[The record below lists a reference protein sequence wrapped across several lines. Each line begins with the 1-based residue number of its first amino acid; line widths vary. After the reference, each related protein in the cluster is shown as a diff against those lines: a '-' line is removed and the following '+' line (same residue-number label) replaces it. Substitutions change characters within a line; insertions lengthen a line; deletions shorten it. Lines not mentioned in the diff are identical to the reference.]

1 MDLKKKPTKDI
12 FDALN
17 RLEEECSEVI
27 KAICKAR
34 RFGIYSFH
42 KNGNTGADELLL
54 EMNDVRQLLAD
65 VQVRWEN
72 GEFEQLHEN
81 WR

>member
-1 MDLKKKPTKDI
+1 MDIERKPTKDVH
-12 FDALN
+12 DALN
-17 RLEEECSEVI
+17 RLEEECSELI

-42 KNGNTGADELLL
+42 KNGNTGAEEIML
-54 EMNDVRQLLAD
+54 EAHDVRQLLAD
-65 VQVRWEN
+65 VQTRYDD
-72 GEFEQLHEN
+72 GQFEELLNN